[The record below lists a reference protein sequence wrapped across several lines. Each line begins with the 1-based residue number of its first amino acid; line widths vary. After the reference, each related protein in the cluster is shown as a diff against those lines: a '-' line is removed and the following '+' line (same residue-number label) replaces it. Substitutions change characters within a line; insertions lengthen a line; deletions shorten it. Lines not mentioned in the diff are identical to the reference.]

1 MSMSLDGFI
10 TGPNPAPDNPLGT
23 NGQHLHDWFFE
34 NPDSAYNRNLDDF
47 MKNKLGAIIMG
58 RVMYEESI
66 PQWNGTGP
74 AGDGVPCFVLTEKG
88 AEPPEA
94 AKVFTFVTG
103 GIKEALSEAKAVS
116 DGKDILINGGA
127 DTIRQFIKAGLAD
140 SLHIHLVPILLG
152 GGTSFFHTFG
162 EYVKL
167 EKTEVI
173 DEDYATHMAYKL
185 K

>member
-1 MSMSLDGFI
+1 MSLDGFI
-10 TGPNPAPDNPLGT
+10 TGPNPAPDNPLGS

-34 NPDSAYNRNLDDF
+34 NPKGAYSRNFDDF
-47 MKNKLGAIIMG
+47 IHNKLGAIIMG

-66 PQWNGTGP
+66 PQWDGTGP

-88 AEPPEA
+88 TEPTSA
-94 AKVFTFVTG
+94 AKVFTFVTD
-103 GIKEALSEAKAVS
+103 GIEAALTAAKAAAH
-116 DGKDILINGGA
+116 DKDILINGGA
-127 DTIRQFIKAGLAD
+127 DTIRQFMKADLAD

-152 GGTSFFHTFG
+152 GGTSLFHTYG
-162 EYVKL
+162 EYTKL

-173 DEDYATHMAYKL
+173 DENYATHITYKL